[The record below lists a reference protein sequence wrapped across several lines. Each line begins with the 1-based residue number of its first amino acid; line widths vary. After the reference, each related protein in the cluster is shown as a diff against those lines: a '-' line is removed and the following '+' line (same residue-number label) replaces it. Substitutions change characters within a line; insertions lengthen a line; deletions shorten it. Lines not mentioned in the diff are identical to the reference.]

1 MQLGRFTLAKGAS
14 LAPMAGATD
23 TTMRRLCAAHG
34 AVCTV
39 SEMVSAKALTMGDK
53 KSPRLMAGGGGD
65 APFGV
70 QLFGAQPDVMA
81 EAARLICDMRGKMP
95 FDFID
100 INMGCPAPKIA
111 GPGAG
116 SALLKDPPLA
126 GAIAR
131 AVRDAAP
138 ADVPV
143 TVKLRIG
150 WDADTMTGLE
160 VARRCADAG
169 AALLTVHGRTRA
181 EMYNPGIHP
190 EEIAKIKAAVD
201 IPVLANGD
209 VTDAESA
216 LALLAATG
224 CDGVAVGRGAM
235 GNPWLFGQIAAAM
248 ECREVPP
255 PPSLHERFRVLRRHI
270 YDMCEDKGEYIAM
283 QQARTHAAWYMHG
296 LRGAGMLRHAAFYG
310 PGPCD
315 RARVGA
321 SAGNALKTALSR
333 AAVPRRKARPASS
346 HSRAA
351 YAA

>member
-100 INMGCPAPKIA
+100 INMGLSRAKDR
-111 GPGAG
+111 GAG
-116 SALLKDPPLA
+116 SGQRAAEGPAA
-126 GAIAR
+126 GRGHCPSR
-131 AVRDAAP
+131 AGRGA
-138 ADVPV
+138 
-143 TVKLRIG
+143 G
-150 WDADTMTGLE
+150 
-160 VARRCADAG
+160 RCARYGEAAHRLGRRHDDGPGSGQALRGRGRRAADG
-169 AALLTVHGRTRA
+169 ARTHPCRDVQSRHS
-181 EMYNPGIHP
+181 PGGDR
-190 EEIAKIKAAVD
+190 EDQGGVD

-296 LRGAGMLRHAAFYG
+296 LRGAATLRRECCGMLHFTDLDRVIEHAWELQ
-310 PGPCD
+310 
-315 RARVGA
+315 RETR
-321 SAGNALKTALSR
+321 
-333 AAVPRRKARPASS
+333 
-346 HSRAA
+346 
-351 YAA
+351 

>member
-100 INMGCPAPKIA
+100 INMGWPAPKIA

-296 LRGAGMLRHAAFYG
+296 LRGAATLRRECCGMLHFTDLDRVIEHAWELQ
-310 PGPCD
+310 
-315 RARVGA
+315 RETR
-321 SAGNALKTALSR
+321 
-333 AAVPRRKARPASS
+333 
-346 HSRAA
+346 
-351 YAA
+351 

>member
-1 MQLGRFTLAKGAS
+1 M
-14 LAPMAGATD
+14 APMAGATD

-181 EMYNPGIHP
+181 EMYNPGIH
-190 EEIAKIKAAVD
+190 
-201 IPVLANGD
+201 
-209 VTDAESA
+209 
-216 LALLAATG
+216 
-224 CDGVAVGRGAM
+224 RGAM

-296 LRGAGMLRHAAFYG
+296 LRGAATLRRECCGMLHFTDLDRVIEHAWELQ
-310 PGPCD
+310 
-315 RARVGA
+315 RETR
-321 SAGNALKTALSR
+321 
-333 AAVPRRKARPASS
+333 
-346 HSRAA
+346 
-351 YAA
+351 

>member
-190 EEIAKIKAAVD
+190 EESRRSRRLWISLCW
-201 IPVLANGD
+201 P
-209 VTDAESA
+209 T
-216 LALLAATG
+216 AT
-224 CDGVAVGRGAM
+224 
-235 GNPWLFGQIAAAM
+235 
-248 ECREVPP
+248 
-255 PPSLHERFRVLRRHI
+255 
-270 YDMCEDKGEYIAM
+270 
-283 QQARTHAAWYMHG
+283 
-296 LRGAGMLRHAAFYG
+296 
-310 PGPCD
+310 
-315 RARVGA
+315 
-321 SAGNALKTALSR
+321 
-333 AAVPRRKARPASS
+333 
-346 HSRAA
+346 
-351 YAA
+351 

>member
-116 SALLKDPPLA
+116 SALLKDPLA
-126 GAIAR
+126 GPLPDRAGRGAGRCAR
-131 AVRDAAP
+131 YGEAAHRLGRRHDDGP
-138 ADVPV
+138 
-143 TVKLRIG
+143 
-150 WDADTMTGLE
+150 E
-160 VARRCADAG
+160 VARRCAAG

-296 LRGAGMLRHAAFYG
+296 LRGAATLRRECCGMLHFTDLDRVIEHAWELQ
-310 PGPCD
+310 
-315 RARVGA
+315 RETR
-321 SAGNALKTALSR
+321 
-333 AAVPRRKARPASS
+333 
-346 HSRAA
+346 
-351 YAA
+351 

>member
-1 MQLGRFTLAKGAS
+1 
-14 LAPMAGATD
+14 
-23 TTMRRLCAAHG
+23 
-34 AVCTV
+34 
-39 SEMVSAKALTMGDK
+39 
-53 KSPRLMAGGGGD
+53 MAGGGGD

-190 EEIAKIKAAVD
+190 EEIAKIKAAVE
-201 IPVLANGD
+201 IPVLAIGD

-248 ECREVPP
+248 ECRKSTPP
-255 PPSLHERFRVLRRHI
+255 PACTSGSVCCAGI
-270 YDMCEDKGEYIAM
+270 STIC
-283 QQARTHAAWYMHG
+283 ARTRANIS
-296 LRGAGMLRHAAFYG
+296 
-310 PGPCD
+310 PCSR
-315 RARVGA
+315 RARTPLGICMGCA
-321 SAGNALKTALSR
+321 ARQRCGGNA
-333 AAVPRRKARPASS
+333 AACCILRTWTV
-346 HSRAA
+346 
-351 YAA
+351 

>member
-53 KSPRLMAGGGGD
+53 KSPRADGLGGGGD

-100 INMGCPAPKIA
+100 INMGLSRAKDRGA
-111 GPGAG
+111 GAG

-138 ADVPV
+138 ADVP
-143 TVKLRIG
+143 LR
-150 WDADTMTGLE
+150 
-160 VARRCADAG
+160 
-169 AALLTVHGRTRA
+169 
-181 EMYNPGIHP
+181 
-190 EEIAKIKAAVD
+190 
-201 IPVLANGD
+201 
-209 VTDAESA
+209 
-216 LALLAATG
+216 
-224 CDGVAVGRGAM
+224 
-235 GNPWLFGQIAAAM
+235 
-248 ECREVPP
+248 
-255 PPSLHERFRVLRRHI
+255 
-270 YDMCEDKGEYIAM
+270 
-283 QQARTHAAWYMHG
+283 
-296 LRGAGMLRHAAFYG
+296 
-310 PGPCD
+310 
-315 RARVGA
+315 
-321 SAGNALKTALSR
+321 
-333 AAVPRRKARPASS
+333 
-346 HSRAA
+346 
-351 YAA
+351 

>member
-169 AALLTVHGRTRA
+169 AALLTVHGRTRCRDVQSRHS
-181 EMYNPGIHP
+181 PGGDREDQGGCGYP
-190 EEIAKIKAAVD
+190 CAGQRRRDGRGKRAGAA
-201 IPVLANGD
+201 G
-209 VTDAESA
+209 
-216 LALLAATG
+216 G
-224 CDGVAVGRGAM
+224 HGVRRRGRGARSHGKPMAVRADRRGNGVPGGSPTAQPARAVPCAAPGISTICARTRANISPCSRRARTPPGICM
-235 GNPWLFGQIAAAM
+235 GCAARQRCGGNAAA
-248 ECREVPP
+248 CCI
-255 PPSLHERFRVLRRHI
+255 LR
-270 YDMCEDKGEYIAM
+270 
-283 QQARTHAAWYMHG
+283 TWT
-296 LRGAGMLRHAAFYG
+296 
-310 PGPCD
+310 
-315 RARVGA
+315 V
-321 SAGNALKTALSR
+321 
-333 AAVPRRKARPASS
+333 
-346 HSRAA
+346 
-351 YAA
+351 

>member
-209 VTDAESA
+209 VTDARWR
-216 LALLAATG
+216 
-224 CDGVAVGRGAM
+224 CWRPRGATAWPWGAEPWETHGCSGRSPRQWSAGRFPHRPACTSGSVCCAGISTICARTRANISPCSRRARTPPGICM
-235 GNPWLFGQIAAAM
+235 GCAARQRCGGNAAA
-248 ECREVPP
+248 CCI
-255 PPSLHERFRVLRRHI
+255 LR
-270 YDMCEDKGEYIAM
+270 
-283 QQARTHAAWYMHG
+283 TWT
-296 LRGAGMLRHAAFYG
+296 
-310 PGPCD
+310 
-315 RARVGA
+315 V
-321 SAGNALKTALSR
+321 
-333 AAVPRRKARPASS
+333 
-346 HSRAA
+346 
-351 YAA
+351 